1 MTAKVLDLT
10 FPPGSSVEE
19 PLWSK
24 NGTGAAIIIPPPCLR
39 REREHT
45 ECALLLGIKYVSCVS
60 CTPSCCRT
68 CRI

>member
-24 NGTGAAIIIPPPCLR
+24 NGTGAAIIIPPPRLR

-45 ECALLLGIKYVSCVS
+45 ECALLLGIK
-60 CTPSCCRT
+60 
-68 CRI
+68 